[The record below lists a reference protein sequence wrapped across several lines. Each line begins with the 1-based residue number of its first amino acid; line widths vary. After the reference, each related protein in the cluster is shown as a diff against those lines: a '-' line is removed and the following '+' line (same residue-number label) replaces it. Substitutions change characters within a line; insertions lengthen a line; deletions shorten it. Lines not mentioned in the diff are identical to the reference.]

1 MWFCFSSLVITRTVV
16 LNKILHYI
24 FKAKFRDFPCFH
36 LTTPNNT
43 GFSLSNKIS
52 PMNSNVSD
60 SLPVSTSTNHLWFF
74 FCFFFPAVILP
85 ILMFMQKET
94 TFKREL
100 KYFQQFLVSICVI
113 FYLIFFSFL

>member
-1 MWFCFSSLVITRTVV
+1 MYPTAC
-16 LNKILHYI
+16 
-24 FKAKFRDFPCFH
+24 
-36 LTTPNNT
+36 
-43 GFSLSNKIS
+43 LSQHPQIIYG
-52 PMNSNVSD
+52 
-60 SLPVSTSTNHLWFF
+60 FF